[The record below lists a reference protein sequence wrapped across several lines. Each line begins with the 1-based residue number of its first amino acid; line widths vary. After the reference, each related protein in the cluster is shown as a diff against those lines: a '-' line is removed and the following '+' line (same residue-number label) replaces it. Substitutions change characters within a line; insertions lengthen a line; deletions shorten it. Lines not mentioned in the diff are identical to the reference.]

1 MSATEHTAHGELSGP
16 ADETAELAASVRVL
30 ADRIEALQADVR
42 RLCGPGLPSGEPG
55 WDGQDEA
62 PAAAPSYAWVSSVSA
77 PVRRRPSVPRLLL
90 EILFL
95 AAVAAATAVAKLDAP
110 VIAGVM
116 AGAWL
121 LVALI
126 EWAAARAELRSQ
138 EVPGFVTP
146 RAAAEPLPA
155 DPSWFVAP
163 VEQTLVEPAPD
174 SPTAVTRL
182 PPPPDELD
190 ATVERRPGD

>member
-1 MSATEHTAHGELSGP
+1 MSATEHTAHGEISGP
-16 ADETAELAASVRVL
+16 ADETSELAASVRAL
-30 ADRIEALQADVR
+30 SDRIEALQADVR
-42 RLCGPGLPSGEPG
+42 RLGGPGLPSGDVG
-55 WDGQDEA
+55 WDGQDEH
-62 PAAAPSYAWVSSVSA
+62 PGPSPSHAWVGSVSA

-95 AAVAAATAVAKLDAP
+95 AAVAAAAAIAKLDAP

-138 EVPGFVTP
+138 EVPGFAP
-146 RAAAEPLPA
+146 RAPAEPLPA

-163 VEQTLVEPAPD
+163 VEHTLVEPAPD

-182 PPPPDELD
+182 PPPPDDLD

>member
-1 MSATEHTAHGELSGP
+1 MSATEHTAHGELGGP
-16 ADETAELAASVRVL
+16 EGETSELAASVRAL
-30 ADRIEALQADVR
+30 SDRIEALQADVR
-42 RLCGPGLPSGEPG
+42 RLGGPGLPSGDPG
-55 WDGQDEA
+55 WDGQDEQ
-62 PAAAPSYAWVSSVSA
+62 PGPAPSHAWVGSVSS

-95 AAVAAATAVAKLDAP
+95 AAVAAAAAVAKLDAP

-126 EWAAARAELRSQ
+126 EWAAARAELRRQ
-138 EVPGFVTP
+138 EVPGFAP
-146 RAAAEPLPA
+146 RAPAEPLPA

-163 VEQTLVEPAPD
+163 VEHTLVEAAPD

-182 PPPPDELD
+182 PPPPDDLE